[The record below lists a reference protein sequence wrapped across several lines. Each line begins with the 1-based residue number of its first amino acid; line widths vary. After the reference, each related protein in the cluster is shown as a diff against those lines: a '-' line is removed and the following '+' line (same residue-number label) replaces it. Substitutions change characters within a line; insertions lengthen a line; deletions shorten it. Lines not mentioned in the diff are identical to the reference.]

1 MEHVLV
7 VVAPTIT
14 KLPEGVAGAV
24 LVTGSHG
31 GVYPGAL
38 ALKAQVRALV
48 FHDAGIGRDAAGV
61 ASLAVLESHG
71 VAACAISF
79 LTARVGD
86 TADMMARGRVS
97 LANTT
102 AAALGV
108 VAGMPCVVAAAQLRG
123 AAWRR
128 VAAPAAVEGRVVEH
142 RPGSVRPLVLIDS
155 AALVDAAADRGA
167 VIVTGSH
174 GGLVGGDAAMALR
187 AEGFAAAFHDAGI
200 GVDRAGIGRL
210 AALEGRGIAGITV
223 AAASARIGDARS
235 VFADGVISAANQ
247 TAQRLGA
254 IVGEPAA
261 PALLAWI
268 RHPL

>member
-1 MEHVLV
+1 MPGKPVG
-7 VVAPTIT
+7 P
-14 KLPEGVAGAV
+14 GVEKARPA
-24 LVTGSHG
+24 
-31 GVYPGAL
+31 PGA
-38 ALKAQVRALV
+38 
-48 FHDAGIGRDAAGV
+48 DTGDEGAG
-61 ASLAVLESHG
+61 
-71 VAACAISF
+71 
-79 LTARVGD
+79 
-86 TADMMARGRVS
+86 
-97 LANTT
+97 
-102 AAALGV
+102 
-108 VAGMPCVVAAAQLRG
+108 
-123 AAWRR
+123 
-128 VAAPAAVEGRVVEH
+128 
-142 RPGSVRPLVLIDS
+142 
-155 AALVDAAADRGA
+155 
-167 VIVTGSH
+167 
-174 GGLVGGDAAMALR
+174 GGLVGGDPAMALR